1 MRGGSQDCPSPEQR
15 TQWWQ
20 WGKRRVTALKGLSVS
35 LTSGPDGL
43 WARAQGKPKT
53 RIPSPRVIFK
63 KVEEGQR
70 PPKVFQLRKMRGCSF
85 ALGTHRPGPPG
96 APGSAAASP
105 ALATRGQQ
113 RDSSGPGSGAP
124 KPGARADDCGQEG
137 SPLCLCAMS
146 LLGPLKI
153 CFSECLSLTSLFPLS
168 PSLVPLDEHLVLT
181 ELFSRISRAPH
192 FHPPAF
198 SCHALPSPAA
208 AAVTRRPR
216 AGRPVPSR
224 GLARRHLVWV

>member
-1 MRGGSQDCPSPEQR
+1 MRSAGGQEASCRRSTRDQQAADGVRQRASRPPGLLGLTVLRGGSQDCPSPEQR

-85 ALGTHRPGPPG
+85 ALGTHRPRSTWSPG
-96 APGSAAASP
+96 LSRRFPCTGHQGAAE
-105 ALATRGQQ
+105 GQQ
-113 RDSSGPGSGAP
+113 RPWFWRP
-124 KPGARADDCGQEG
+124 KAGCQ
-137 SPLCLCAMS
+137 
-146 LLGPLKI
+146 
-153 CFSECLSLTSLFPLS
+153 
-168 PSLVPLDEHLVLT
+168 
-181 ELFSRISRAPH
+181 SR
-192 FHPPAF
+192 
-198 SCHALPSPAA
+198 
-208 AAVTRRPR
+208 
-216 AGRPVPSR
+216 
-224 GLARRHLVWV
+224 